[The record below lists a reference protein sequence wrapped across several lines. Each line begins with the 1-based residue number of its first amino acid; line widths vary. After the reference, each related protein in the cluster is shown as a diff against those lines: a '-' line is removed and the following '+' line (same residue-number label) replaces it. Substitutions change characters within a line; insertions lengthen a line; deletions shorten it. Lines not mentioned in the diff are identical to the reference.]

1 MLALFMCATLS
12 KGQAMSHYLAAV
24 GGLAMIWFDSERST
38 VEKGTCVEF
47 FFPLWMEM
55 DRKLRVGMLGNICNF
70 IWPEQSEERVSF
82 LPSWTF
88 TALYWSVKNT
98 SQGIHYQ
105 HYAKKSHATNSHQG
119 KPQPLPLERA
129 VRFVYVTFFFNLGTG
144 SHACLGT
151 ESQ

>member
-1 MLALFMCATLS
+1 MCATLS

-24 GGLAMIWFDSERST
+24 GGFSYDMVWFWEVNSWKRNM
-38 VEKGTCVEF
+38 CII
-47 FFPLWMEM
+47 FFPSMEW
-55 DRKLRVGMLGNICNF
+55 KLRVGMLGNICNF

-98 SQGIHYQ
+98 SQGIHFQ

-119 KPQPLPLERA
+119 KPQPLPLKRA
-129 VRFVYVTFFFNLGTG
+129 VRFDYVTFFFNLGTG